1 MYTVQILLPSS
12 TPSPDP
18 SRDRG
23 GRAQRILEI
32 GAVAAF
38 ALSWIVLNSLLG
50 PGLAAVPPLG
60 VCLLLL
66 FQVGI
71 RRRPLR
77 AALNLRTG
85 SFARRRSVRVLTAAV
100 LVAVPVAMV
109 VVSVSAGRYV
119 DDSWTALLMATIL
132 VFVYLVSRQLLPTLL
147 IAGIVLTL
155 TSWALVP
162 HLAAAPNG
170 DPVVLARLDQQA
182 HMGMLAGYHDLAVAQ
197 VDLGAAQPV
206 RAAGL
211 GSDATTP
218 MEVGSLTKAM
228 TGLVIADAVN
238 RGELRLDVPV
248 STYLPQL
255 AGSQAGTVT
264 IGELV
269 THTAGYVDFG
279 APTLHRAAWQAPLGQ
294 NFLTADL
301 TQMTQE
307 IRTGDLTTRG
317 TFVYSSLGAAT
328 AGQAVAAAAGMSYPD
343 LMRTRLFEPLAMT
356 QTAIETDHALVAGG
370 ESQTGL
376 PVQPWVMDGYAP
388 AGAAV
393 STTADLAKLATAL
406 LDGTAPGMAALDPT
420 TTTSTTSGE
429 TNLRIGGFWFT
440 STWQNGQTI
449 TWHNGQTGGYTSY
462 LGLDRAHRRA
472 VIVLSDVA
480 NPGTTDLGAN
490 LLARQT

>member
-1 MYTVQILLPSS
+1 MSTVQILFPSS

-18 SRDRG
+18 GPDRG
-23 GRAQRILEI
+23 SRAPRILEI
-32 GAVAAF
+32 GVVAAF
-38 ALSWIVLNSLLG
+38 GLSWAVLNSLLG
-50 PGLAAVPPLG
+50 SGLSAAPPVG

-66 FQVGI
+66 IQLGI
-71 RRRPLR
+71 RRKPLR
-77 AALNLRTG
+77 AALNLGTG
-85 SFARRRSVRVLTAAV
+85 SFARRRLVRVLTAAV
-100 LVAVPVAMV
+100 LVAVPVTMV
-109 VVSVSAGRYV
+109 VVAVSAGRYI

-132 VFVYLVSRQLLPTLL
+132 AVVYLVSRRPLFTVLV
-147 IAGIVLTL
+147 AGIVVTV
-155 TSWALVP
+155 TSWVLVP

-197 VDLGAAQPV
+197 VDLGATQPV
-206 RAAGL
+206 RVAGL
-211 GSDATTP
+211 GADAITP

-228 TGLVIADAVN
+228 TGLVIADAVH

-279 APTLHRAAWQAPLGQ
+279 APTLHRAAWQAPLGRS
-294 NFLTADL
+294 FLTADL

-307 IRTGDLTTRG
+307 VRTGDLTTRG
-317 TFVYSSLGAAT
+317 TFVYSSLGATT
-328 AGQAVAAAAGMSYPD
+328 AGQAVAAAAGMSYSD

-356 QTAIETDHALVAGG
+356 HTAIEGDHALVAGS

-376 PVQPWVMDGYAP
+376 PVQPWVMDAYAP

-420 TTTSTTSGE
+420 TAMSTGE
-429 TNLRIGGFWFT
+429 TNRRIGGFWFT
-440 STWQNGQTI
+440 STWQSGQTI
-449 TWHNGQTGGYTSY
+449 TWHNGQTGGYSSY

-480 NPGTTDLGAN
+480 NPATTDIGTT
-490 LLARQT
+490 LLAQHT